1 MEWDGFTQGEMR
13 RWRAAGFT
21 PGEAAAWREAG
32 VTSPADARLW
42 RTAAAGPETVIAW
55 QRAGMTPAE
64 AVRWHEMGVAPHDA
78 ARRHLAGERPHR
90 LSWTTHLARL
100 PGLSRLGPRPGPP
113 HPRSSGRSPLTGPTA
128 SEPAELSAPAWA
140 DTMRRLLRSGV
151 PADVARTYADAGWD
165 GAEAAE
171 WARRRVDQ
179 GDARVFRA
187 LGFTAAEAARTRRC
201 AVEVMAAWWGTVP
214 LEEVAAWCAAG
225 FTPGEAARQRA
236 AGVTAEQAAVLRA
249 LSG

>member
-13 RWRAAGFT
+13 RWRAAGF
-21 PGEAAAWREAG
+21 GHDEAAAWREAG
-32 VTSPADARLW
+32 VMSPADARLW

-90 LSWTTHLARL
+90 LPWIAHLARIPGLGRL
-100 PGLSRLGPRPGPP
+100 PGLSGMPEPSPP
-113 HPRSSGRSPLTGPTA
+113 ARPTA
-128 SEPAELSAPAWA
+128 SEPAETPAPAWA

-151 PADVARTYADAGWD
+151 PADVARTYADAGWE
-165 GAEAAE
+165 GSEAEE

-187 LGFTAAEAARTRRC
+187 LGFTAAEAARTRLS
-201 AVEVMAAWWGTVP
+201 AVAIMAAWWGAVP

-225 FTPGEAARQRA
+225 FTPGEAAGQRA
-236 AGVTAEQAAVLRA
+236 AGVTAEQAGVLRA

>member
-1 MEWDGFTQGEMR
+1 MEWDGFTQGETR

-21 PGEAAAWREAG
+21 SGEAAAWRAAG

-64 AVRWHEMGVAPHDA
+64 AVRWHELGVAPHDA

-90 LSWTTHLARL
+90 VPWFARL
-100 PGLSRLGPRPGPP
+100 VAPS
-113 HPRSSGRSPLTGPTA
+113 
-128 SEPAELSAPAWA
+128 PAETPAPAWA
-140 DTMRRLLRSGV
+140 ETMRRLLRAGV
-151 PADVARTYADAGWD
+151 PADVARAYADAGWD
-165 GAEAAE
+165 GGEAED

-187 LGFTAAEAARTRRC
+187 LGFTAAEAARTRLS
-201 AVEVMAAWWGTVP
+201 AVEVMAAWWGAVP

-225 FTPGEAARQRA
+225 FTPGEAAGQRA
-236 AGVTAEQAAVLRA
+236 AGVTAEQAGVIRA